1 MPQKHTFRASKGDG
15 GFNHERRPGRKGVT
29 GFIATKQCTRYS
41 TNAPDSTPLH
51 WQLSSAM
58 PPQAVQCPRG
68 TNAIAERTP
77 RPIIPHAIPTQPD
90 PTPTRNPQNSNDLN
104 SIFERVTGELHAK
117 LLSGGGAWPGFETT
131 RQATQYTTSAAGVE
145 GAGGSCR
152 GARGRWRG
160 LAGLRVDAPSEAR
173 GADGSRAGRRPPA
186 HTAAGPSG
194 APNTSGATSNAT
206 EQATLSRNYSPAR
219 RSTSCMMR
227 PHTALTHATA
237 ATPRT
242 RERQGLTCRKSSKP

>member
-131 RQATQYTTSAAGVE
+131 RQATQYTTSAAGVK

-160 LAGLRVDAPSEAR
+160 LAGLRDDSPSHPAHHKR
-173 GADGSRAGRRPPA
+173 HRCGGRRRELPRCRWA
-186 HTAAGPSG
+186 VAGPGRASRRRAERSSRRGRLAGGPPPTGTHSG
-194 APNTSGATSNAT
+194 RA
-206 EQATLSRNYSPAR
+206 LR
-219 RSTSCMMR
+219 R
-227 PHTALTHATA
+227 PEH
-237 ATPRT
+237 
-242 RERQGLTCRKSSKP
+242 

>member
-1 MPQKHTFRASKGDG
+1 M
-15 GFNHERRPGRKGVT
+15 
-29 GFIATKQCTRYS
+29 
-41 TNAPDSTPLH
+41 
-51 WQLSSAM
+51 
-58 PPQAVQCPRG
+58 
-68 TNAIAERTP
+68 
-77 RPIIPHAIPTQPD
+77 
-90 PTPTRNPQNSNDLN
+90 
-104 SIFERVTGELHAK
+104 FERVTGELRAK
-117 LLSGGGAWPGFETT
+117 LGVDSAAMCARAGHEACGAKARSGRVSRHSTEPPISDQAPPVWRAPEGAAAVPVGGGGAWPGFETT
-131 RQATQYTTSAAGVE
+131 RRATQHTSSAAGVE

-152 GARGRWRG
+152 GAGGRWRG

-186 HTAAGPSG
+186 HTATGPSG